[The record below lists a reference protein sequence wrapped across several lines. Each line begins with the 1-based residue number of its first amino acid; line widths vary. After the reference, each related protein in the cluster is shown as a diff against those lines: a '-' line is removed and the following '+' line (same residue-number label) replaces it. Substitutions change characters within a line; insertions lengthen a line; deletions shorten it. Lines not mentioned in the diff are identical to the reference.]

1 MTTFDKTL
9 RPQDDY
15 FGYVNNTW
23 LKNNPI
29 PPNESVWGTFY
40 VLRDKSSNAISEI
53 IDQLS
58 NTPDDNLA
66 YDQKLV
72 KTFFS
77 TAMSFLDYRNNHL
90 KTLDIE
96 LQKIRDIKDKNQ
108 LSYYLGHMHRYN
120 FTSFWSNYVSVDDK
134 NSQIQVLRVHQGGL
148 CLPNRDYYIDNTA
161 RMKDIR
167 KKYETYFQ
175 TVHNLI
181 PEYSPN
187 IWNGIF
193 DIELKL
199 AKSSWTDIKLR
210 DVNKNYTR
218 LTIKELQS
226 RFPRFN
232 WLEYFKGLGWKKP
245 NNNIV
250 IDQPSFIDNVLDI
263 LDEHSLDEIKEY
275 LSWHVVNS
283 LLDWIDEAAAKISFD
298 FYGKVING
306 KIENNPL
313 WKRIVLQADEL
324 IIGETLGREY
334 ATRYFPESSKKAV
347 LEIVGDIR
355 FAYHKRIDKVAWMK
369 EPTKKRAHQ
378 KLDNI
383 RLLIGYPS
391 TWRNLNKLK
400 FCNNNHLANILS
412 ARSFETDIELAKIGQ
427 KPPLEDWQMNT
438 HTVNAYH
445 DPNQLVICFPAAI
458 LQPPFY
464 NPDASYATNLGGI
477 GAVIG
482 HEFTHGFDDQGAEFD
497 EHGNAA
503 MWQTKAE
510 QKAFKM
516 IANNIVKQADAYE
529 VLPGIFLKGE
539 LIIGEVIADIGG
551 LELATEA
558 LRAKTDIKDINEA
571 LRELFVSSATAERGT
586 QREEYLVRQVKTDPH
601 PPSRFRINCVVPHVD
616 DFYKAYNIAPSDK
629 LYLPPE
635 ERVHI
640 W

>member
-1 MTTFDKTL
+1 MTTFDKNL

-15 FGYVNNTW
+15 FGYINNTW
-23 LKNNPI
+23 FKSNPI
-29 PPNESVWGTFY
+29 PPNESVWGTFH
-40 VLRDKSSNAISEI
+40 VLRDKSSKAIKEI
-53 IDQLS
+53 VDDLS
-58 NTPDDNLA
+58 KTSDDSLTHS
-66 YDQKLV
+66 QKLI

-77 TAMSFLDYRNNHL
+77 TAMSFSGYKDNHL
-90 KTLDIE
+90 KALDIE
-96 LQKIRDIKDKNQ
+96 LQKIRDIKDKSQ
-108 LSYYLGHMHRYN
+108 LSYYLGHAHRYN
-120 FTSFWSNYVSVDDK
+120 FASFWSTYVSVDDK

-148 CLPNRDYYIDNTA
+148 GLPNRDYYLDNNA

-167 KKYETYFQ
+167 KEYGVYFQ
-175 TVHNLI
+175 AVHNLI
-181 PEYSPN
+181 PKHSPN
-187 IWNGIF
+187 IWNSIF

-218 LTIKELQS
+218 LTITELQS

-232 WLEYFKGLGWKKP
+232 WLEYFKGLGWEKP

-250 IDQPSFIDNVLDI
+250 IDQPSFIDDVLDI
-263 LDEHSLDEIKEY
+263 IDEHSMKEIKEY

-283 LLDWIDEAAAKISFD
+283 LLDWIDEATAKISFE

-306 KIENNPL
+306 KVENNPL

-347 LEIVGDIR
+347 LEMVEDIR
-355 FAYHKRIDKVAWMK
+355 SAYHKRIDKVTWMK

-383 RLLIGYPS
+383 RLLIGYSS
-391 TWRNLNKLK
+391 TWRNLNKMEFGNK
-400 FCNNNHLANILS
+400 NHLANILA
-412 ARSFETDIELAKIGQ
+412 ARSFETDIELAKVGK
-427 KPPLEDWQMNT
+427 KPPFEDWQMNA

-464 NPDASYATNLGGI
+464 DPSASYATNLGGI
-477 GAVIG
+477 GSVIG

-497 EHGNAA
+497 EHGNAVR
-503 MWQTKAE
+503 WQTKTE
-510 QKAFKM
+510 QKAFKT

-539 LIIGEVIADIGG
+539 LVLGEAIADIGG

-558 LRAKTDIKDINEA
+558 LHAKTDIKDINEA
-571 LRELFVSSATAERGT
+571 LRELLVNFAIAERGI
-586 QREEYLVRQVKTDPH
+586 QREEHLMRQAKTDPH

-616 DFYKAYNIAPSDK
+616 AFYEAYNVAPNDK